1 MSRKLF
7 ELNPDLDSGALAAQF
22 AVDKRVQIRD
32 ILTHETASEIRS
44 ILAQQTPWGIATQ
57 AGVSAIPGPQ
67 AVTAEDLGTDAG
79 RQKIQADGKAAHQAA
94 AQGDYA
100 FIYGRYSL
108 VEGFLGKWNEGGP
121 HDLLLEYL
129 NTQEFLQLVSKVT
142 GIDGLIKADGHATL
156 FGQNNF
162 LGLHSDLQV
171 EEGWRIAYVLNM
183 TVDDWKPDW
192 GGYLQF
198 FDDEGD
204 IAQGYR
210 PRFNCLNLF
219 QVPQPHAV
227 AYVTPF
233 APIGRYAISGWFR
246 DR

>member
-1 MSRKLF
+1 MSKELF
-7 ELNPDLDSGALAAQF
+7 ELNPDLDASALSEQF
-22 AVDKRVQIRD
+22 AQNKRVQIRD
-32 ILTHETASEIRS
+32 ILTTETASEIRS

-57 AGVSAIPGPQ
+57 AGLSTTPGPQ
-67 AVTAEDLGTDAG
+67 AINAQELQTGPGRRKFQTDG
-79 RQKIQADGKAAHQAA
+79 AA
-94 AQGDYA
+94 AQNAAALGDYA

-108 VEGFLGKWNEGGP
+108 VEAFLGKWDEGGP

-129 NTQEFLQLVSKVT
+129 NTQKFLQFISKVT
-142 GIDGLIKADGHATL
+142 GIEGLIKADGHATL

-171 EEGWRIAYVLNM
+171 DEGWRIAYVLNLA
-183 TVDDWKPDW
+183 VDDWQPDW

-204 IAQGYR
+204 IVQGYR
-210 PRFNCLNLF
+210 PRFNTLNLF

-227 AYVTPF
+227 SYVAPF
-233 APIGRYAISGWFR
+233 APVGRYAISGWFR

>member
-1 MSRKLF
+1 MNRKLF
-7 ELNPDLDSGALAAQF
+7 ELSSDLNPDVLAAQF
-22 AVDKRVQIRD
+22 ALHKRVQIRD
-32 ILTHETASEIRS
+32 LLTPETASEIRS
-44 ILAQQTPWGIATQ
+44 VLAQQTPWGIATQ
-57 AGVSAIPGPQ
+57 AGASATPGPQ
-67 AVTAEDLGTDAG
+67 AVNAEELRTDAG
-79 RQKIQADGKAAHQAA
+79 RQKIHSGAKAAHRSA

-100 FIYGRYSL
+100 FVYGRYSL
-108 VEGFLGKWNEGGP
+108 VEGYLGKWNEGGP

-129 NTQEFLQLVSKVT
+129 NTQEFLRLVSKVT
-142 GIDGLIKADGHATL
+142 GIDGLIKADAHATF

-171 EEGWRIAYVLNM
+171 EEGWQIAYVLNM
-183 TVDDWKPDW
+183 TIDDWQPDW

-204 IAQGYR
+204 IVQGYR
-210 PRFNCLNLF
+210 PRFNSLNLF
-219 QVPQPHAV
+219 QVPQTHSVSYV
-227 AYVTPF
+227 APF